1 MASLVLARERGV
13 YDVEQLIDF
22 KGFRNA
28 VERASAQHMLDYFI
42 ISMATHHDHWHI
54 GSEWRI

>member
-1 MASLVLARERGV
+1 MLARERGV